1 MDRNNSKNRNDLDS
15 AAADQIGP
23 QDAPLDSNE
32 LSQLKNLLSCLCE
45 GMLEEADSKLLQELL
60 RRSEQSR
67 SIYIQYLHM
76 HANLAHS
83 QANVSEVHADGL
95 VGGDFL
101 EVRKPVS
108 SLASRLK
115 KWTLLSGDTV
125 GRGFASTRNLSPRV
139 LLGLAALLFGVAAF
153 SVFFFRGADALTPFS
168 RSRVQYVARVVRDV
182 DCRWG
187 KETVAAVQGGLLQ
200 CQDELNLL
208 EGLAKLRFD
217 CGAEI
222 ILRGPAKLRIDSGM
236 SCFLDSG
243 ELSAIVPEVAHGFT
257 VDTPLGRVVD
267 LGTAF
272 GVNVE
277 EEIEVQVFEG
287 ELELH
292 PESRGTQQVSAG
304 PKGKTFGMLA
314 GAVSSMSLDED
325 NSAVRVLE
333 LPGPLHEFA
342 RSLPQFD
349 ERTRNSAINALAVDS
364 FGQGGPGTRLLGRNG
379 GFGWDGPW
387 INTPDSNSVSFLL
400 GTDGAISRGSGS
412 GVVERLLGPGLASA
426 KQLYF
431 SAEFQVNGPDTHC
444 SAWLGLF
451 KFIPHYWSNGDTN
464 LAVIG
469 LTDGQFSG
477 RLAPF
482 QSQEVEQA
490 LGDCG
495 PYAEG
500 SRHLIVGKLEFDAV
514 GDQERLSV
522 WINPTLADESTP
534 DKVIVRDTGRPG
546 ADAIAIRCWEMD
558 NETVATFDEVRV
570 GRNWIDVV
578 Q

>member
-1 MDRNNSKNRNDLDS
+1 M
-15 AAADQIGP
+15 
-23 QDAPLDSNE
+23 
-32 LSQLKNLLSCLCE
+32 
-45 GMLEEADSKLLQELL
+45 
-60 RRSEQSR
+60 
-67 SIYIQYLHM
+67 
-76 HANLAHS
+76 
-83 QANVSEVHADGL
+83 VV
-95 VGGDFL
+95 
-101 EVRKPVS
+101 
-108 SLASRLK
+108 
-115 KWTLLSGDTV
+115 TV
-125 GRGFASTRNLSPRV
+125 
-139 LLGLAALLFGVAAF
+139 AALFFGVAAF
-153 SVFFFRGADALTPFS
+153 LLFQSAENTLTPFK
-168 RSRVQYVARVVRDV
+168 RTRVQYVARVVRDV

-187 KETVAAVQGGLLQ
+187 KETVAAVQGGLLH
-200 CQDELNLL
+200 CRDELNLL
-208 EGLAKLRFD
+208 EGMAKLRFD
-217 CGAEI
+217 CGAEV

-236 SCFLDSG
+236 RCFLGSG

-277 EEIEVQVFEG
+277 EDIEVQVFEG

-292 PESRGTQQVSAG
+292 PENHGSQQADGQQESSG
-304 PKGKTFGMLA
+304 PVGETIGLLA
-314 GAVSSMSLDED
+314 GAIRKMSFDKE
-325 NSAVRVLE
+325 NSIVRVLE
-333 LPGPLHEFA
+333 MASPIHHFA
-342 RSLPQFD
+342 RTLPLPQ
-349 ERTRNSAINALAVDS
+349 ENSSDRGIHALAVDS

-400 GTDGAISRGSGS
+400 GTEGAISRGSGS
-412 GVVERLLGPGLASA
+412 GVVERLLSPSLAMA

-431 SAEFQVNGPDTHC
+431 SAEFQVNGPDRRC
-444 SAWLGLF
+444 SAWLELF

-477 RLAPF
+477 RLSPF
-482 QSQEVEQA
+482 QSQETEQA

-495 PYAEG
+495 QYVEG

-514 GDQERLSV
+514 GDQERLSI
-522 WINPTLADESTP
+522 WINPTLADVLTP
-534 DKVIVRDTGRPG
+534 DKVILRDTGRPG
-546 ADAIAIRCWEMD
+546 ADAIALRCWEMD
-558 NETVATFDEVRV
+558 DETVATFDEVRV

>member
-1 MDRNNSKNRNDLDS
+1 MDNLNSKNMNELDS
-15 AAADQIGP
+15 Y
-23 QDAPLDSNE
+23 E
-32 LSQLKNLLSCLCE
+32 LSQLKYLLSSLCE
-45 GMLEEADSKLLQELL
+45 GMLDEPEAKHLRELLNRSEEA
-60 RRSEQSR
+60 RGM
-67 SIYIQYLHM
+67 YIQYLHM
-76 HANLAHS
+76 HA
-83 QANVSEVHADGL
+83 
-95 VGGDFL
+95 
-101 EVRKPVS
+101 
-108 SLASRLK
+108 SLAYTQSRPAQETPNSQLAAIEPGSLFTARFEELK
-115 KWTLLSGDTV
+115 SWGSDVLAGAPRTM
-125 GRGFASTRNLSPRV
+125 ASVAAL
-139 LLGLAALLFGVAAF
+139 LLGVAALLFLF
-153 SVFFFRGADALTPFS
+153 LNTENTPSPFT

-187 KETVAAVQGGLLQ
+187 KETVAAVQGGLLH
-200 CQDELNLL
+200 CQDELDLL
-208 EGLAKLRFD
+208 EGMAKLRFD
-217 CGAEI
+217 CGAEV

-236 SCFLDSG
+236 RCFLTSG
-243 ELSAIVPEVAHGFT
+243 ELSAIVPEVAQGFT

-272 GVNVE
+272 GVNVD

-292 PESRGTQQVSAG
+292 PEKRAFRQKGSPPVASGPAG
-304 PKGKTFGMLA
+304 ETVGLLA
-314 GAVSSMSLDED
+314 GAGRRMRLDDEG
-325 NSAVRVLE
+325 SVVRVLE
-333 LPGPLHEFA
+333 LPDPQHQFA
-342 RSLPQFD
+342 RALPLY
-349 ERTRNSAINALAVDS
+349 ENHSPNSSINALAVDS

-400 GTDGAISRGSGS
+400 GTNGAISRGSGS
-412 GVVERLLGPGLASA
+412 GVIQRLLPPELASA

-444 SAWLGLF
+444 SAWLELF

-469 LTDGQFSG
+469 LTDGQFSA

-482 QSQEVEQA
+482 QSQKVEQA

-495 PYAEG
+495 QYLEE
-500 SRHLIVGKLEFDAV
+500 SRQLVVGKLEFDAV
-514 GDQERLSV
+514 GEKERLSL

-534 DKVIVRDTGRPG
+534 NNVILRDTGREG

-558 NETVATFDEVRV
+558 DKTIATFDEVRV